1 MMITMKDK
9 IAIVACGD
17 VPIDEKYKYVP
28 CYWYEA
34 DISAKELATE
44 IEDLKEFYEEVVV
57 LI

>member
-1 MMITMKDK
+1 MKDK